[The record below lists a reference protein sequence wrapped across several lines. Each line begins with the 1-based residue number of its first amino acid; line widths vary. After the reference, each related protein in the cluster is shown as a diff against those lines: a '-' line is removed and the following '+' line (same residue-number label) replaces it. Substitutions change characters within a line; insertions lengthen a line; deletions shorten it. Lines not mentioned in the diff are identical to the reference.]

1 MKKIISVA
9 AMLVI
14 NMSAF
19 ACPMCEKQQPKILRG
34 VVHGGVPQSNWD
46 YVIVWAVAIIT
57 VITLFYAIKWLVRPG
72 EKQSNHIKYTIL
84 NIE

>member
-9 AMLVI
+9 PMLVI
-14 NMSAF
+14 NMVAF
-19 ACPMCEKQQPKILRG
+19 ACPLCEKQQPKILRG
-34 VVHGGVPQSNWD
+34 VVHGGVPQSKWD

-84 NIE
+84 NFE

>member
-34 VVHGGVPQSNWD
+34 VVHGGVPQSKWD
-46 YVIVWAVAIIT
+46 YLIVWVVAIIT

-72 EKQSNHIKYTIL
+72 EKHSNHIKHTIL
-84 NIE
+84 NFE

>member
-14 NMSAF
+14 NMVAF

-34 VVHGGVPQSNWD
+34 VVHGGVPQSKWD

-84 NIE
+84 NFE

>member
-14 NMSAF
+14 NMVAF

-46 YVIVWAVAIIT
+46 YVIVWAVAILT
-57 VITLFYAIKWLVRPG
+57 VITLFYSVKWLVRPG

>member
-14 NMSAF
+14 NMVAF

-34 VVHGGVPQSNWD
+34 VVHGGVPQSKWD
-46 YVIVWAVAIIT
+46 YLIVWVVAIIT

-72 EKQSNHIKYTIL
+72 EKHSNHIKHTIL
-84 NIE
+84 NFE

>member
-46 YVIVWAVAIIT
+46 YVIVWAVAILT
-57 VITLFYAIKWLVRPG
+57 VITLFYSVKWLVRPG

>member
-9 AMLVI
+9 TMLVI
-14 NMSAF
+14 NMVAF

-34 VVHGGVPQSNWD
+34 VVHGGVPQSKWD
-46 YVIVWAVAIIT
+46 YLIVWVVAIIT

-72 EKQSNHIKYTIL
+72 EKHSNHIKHTIL
-84 NIE
+84 NFE